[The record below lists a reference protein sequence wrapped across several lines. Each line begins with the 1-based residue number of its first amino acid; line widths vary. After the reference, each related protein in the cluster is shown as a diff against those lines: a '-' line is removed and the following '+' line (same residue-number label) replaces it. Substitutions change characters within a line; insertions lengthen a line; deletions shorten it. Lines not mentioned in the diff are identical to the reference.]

1 MKTRDAVTIVVNKAK
16 SPLAFLGNAGQDWRM
31 IFEETIA
38 IPQDRTL
45 HLDLVLP
52 KTMPCGTTLIK
63 LIPQASSTM
72 LISEAA
78 LAKDW
83 NSPDE
88 DLAWQ
93 SL

>member
-1 MKTRDAVTIVVNKAK
+1 
-16 SPLAFLGNAGQDWRM
+16 M
-31 IFEETIA
+31 IFEETIT
-38 IPQDRTL
+38 IPQDRKL

-52 KTMPCGTTLIK
+52 KTMPCGTARIK

-72 LISEAA
+72 LLSEDA

-83 NSPDE
+83 NGPDE